1 MNDILYYNIYISYSY
16 FLWGEYKL
24 SNEFIRLIKKIS
36 IDLISENRF
45 IPLKNN
51 ENFNTLKTKNTVM
64 IPNTLN
70 HETVFFP
77 HLMKKRKSHKKRN
90 YYLDLAKFV

>member
-1 MNDILYYNIYISYSY
+1 
-16 FLWGEYKL
+16 
-24 SNEFIRLIKKIS
+24 
-36 IDLISENRF
+36 
-45 IPLKNN
+45 
-51 ENFNTLKTKNTVM
+51 M